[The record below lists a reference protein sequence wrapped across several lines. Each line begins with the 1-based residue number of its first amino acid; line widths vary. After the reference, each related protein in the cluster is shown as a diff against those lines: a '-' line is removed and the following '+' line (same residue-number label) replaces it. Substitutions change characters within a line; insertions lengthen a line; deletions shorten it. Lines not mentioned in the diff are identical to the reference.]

1 MQIKR
6 IGEVVPTHGYSSFKF
21 LPGTNDRIIV
31 ALKSEEVGSKT
42 SSYITVFNIDG
53 KIILPEVK
61 VADHKY
67 EGIEFI

>member
-1 MQIKR
+1 MY
-6 IGEVVPTHGYSSFKF
+6 IGNIEPTHGYSSFKF
-21 LPGTNDRIIV
+21 IPGTNDKIIV

-42 SSYITVFNIDG
+42 ASYITAFNIDG
-53 KIILPEVK
+53 TILLPEIK

>member
-1 MQIKR
+1 MH
-6 IGEVVPTHGYSSFKF
+6 IGEIIPTHGYSSFKF

-42 SSYITVFNIDG
+42 ASYITAFNIDG
-53 KIILPEVK
+53 TTILPEIK
-61 VADHKY
+61 VANHKY